1 MKILLAVDASAS
13 SENAVQAVA
22 ARPWPPD
29 TTIEIINVVQ
39 PSYVWDVPSLVE
51 GMRQTSSEHVQAV
64 ANRLRSSG
72 FAVTTRVLFGD
83 PRAVI
88 VDQAAEMGA
97 DLVVV
102 GSHGSTGLGLFL
114 LGSVSKAVLRY
125 APCSVEIV
133 RGQAPQ
139 PGAPGALKILLA
151 TDGSEYSEAAARSV
165 AGRPWPAGTEV
176 RVFSAVELH
185 IPLFSVPY
193 PPYLNAHAME
203 NLRAE
208 AMRHAEEALLRAE
221 QIVSDAGLAKSSKVA
236 VPLGTPQ
243 ELILK
248 EAADWGPDLIVL
260 GSHGRRGLNRFML
273 GSVSEA
279 VALHVSCSVEVIRQP
294 RK

>member
-22 ARPWPPD
+22 ARPWPSN
-29 TTIEIINVVQ
+29 TNIEIIGVVE

-51 GMRQTSSEHVQAV
+51 GMRQTSTEHVQAV

-72 FAVTTRVLFGD
+72 FVVTTRVLFGD
-83 PRAVI
+83 PKAAI
-88 VDQAAEMGA
+88 VDHATEIGA

-102 GSHGSTGLGLFL
+102 GSHGATGLELFL

-133 RGQAPQ
+133 RGDAPKA
-139 PGAPGALKILLA
+139 GAPGALKILLA
-151 TDGSEYSEAAARSV
+151 TDGSESSAAAARSV

-176 RVFSAVELH
+176 RVFSVVELH
-185 IPLFSVPY
+185 VPLFKVPY

-203 NLRAE
+203 NLRGE
-208 AMRHAEEALLRAE
+208 AMRRAEEALLSAE
-221 QIVSDAGLAKSSKVA
+221 QIVSDAGLKESSKLD

-248 EAADWGPDLIVL
+248 EASDWDADLIVL

-279 VALHVSCSVEVIRQP
+279 VALHAPCSVEVVRQP